1 MDGLKK
7 LEYLSLVSKVCTE
20 LEVHV
25 GCADKV
31 LAEFITDLGQ
41 KSENVEQFD
50 AQLKEN
56 GAEMPE
62 YFVRTLLTIIHA
74 ILPPQTKSEKDK
86 TKGASGGKKTDFPG
100 LTVPD
105 NKQRVKEIEREIDKE
120 SRKDRERDS
129 EKGRDGRDGDEDRH
143 RRSGR
148 GRGSDGNHEN
158 GFGYVDGDRDRNSER
173 RHEKASEKSRDRRD
187 GYDREKYRD
196 YSRDRRREDDYDDWR
211 DRGRDREKYKDSYS
225 RDRKK
230 EEDGSGRDRDIDQM
244 RDRYSRNESR
254 EEVNYR
260 DDRNENNFRL
270 PQPPSA
276 MSNEPELFGVYLG
289 RVSRV
294 MDTGCF
300 VQLNEFR
307 GKEGLVHVSQI
318 ANRRVANAKEA
329 VKRDQEVWV
338 KVISLAGQK
347 MSLSMREK
355 KKKTGQDLLPMKKSS
370 EEDTLRANPL
380 SSNQPPTTRTGLSGI
395 TIVEE
400 DDNMPTRRPSK
411 RMSSP
416 ERWEAKQLI
425 AAGVLD
431 VREHPMYDDDGD
443 GMLYQD
449 EGTEEELEI
458 ELNEDEP
465 AFLQGQTR
473 YSIDVSPVKIVKN
486 PDGSLQRAAMTQSAL
501 AKERRELREQQQ
513 RTMLDSIPK
522 DLNRPWEDPMPE
534 TGERHLAQELRG
546 VGLSAYDMPEW
557 KKDAFGKA
565 PTFGQ
570 RSKLSIQEQRQS
582 LPIYKLKK
590 ELIQA
595 VNDNQVLVVIGET
608 GSGKTTQVTQYLAEA
623 GYTTR
628 GKIGCTQPR
637 RVAAMS
643 VAKRVAEEFGCR
655 LGEEVGYAIRF
666 EDCTGPET
674 VIKYMTDGMLL
685 REILVDEELSQYSVV
700 MLDEAHERTIHTDVL
715 FGLLKQL
722 VKRRPDLRLIVT
734 SATLDAEKFSGYFF
748 NCNIFTIPGR
758 TFPVEILYT
767 KQPESDYLDA
777 ALITVMQIHLTEPE
791 GDVLLF
797 LTGQE
802 EIDTACQILYERM
815 RGLGKNVP
823 ELIILP
829 VYSALP
835 SEMQSRIFEP
845 APPGKRKVVV
855 ATNIAEAS
863 LTIDGIYYVVDPGF
877 AKQNV
882 YNPKLGLDSLVI
894 TPISQASAKQ
904 RAGRAGRTG
913 PGKCY
918 RLYTESAYRNEML
931 PTTVPEIQRINLGFT
946 TLNMKAMGIN
956 DLLSFDFMDPPPP
969 QALISAMEQL
979 YSLGALDEE
988 GLLTKLGRKMAE
1000 FPLEPPLSKM
1010 LLASVDLGCSDEIL
1024 TIIAMLQ
1031 TQNIF
1036 YRPREKQAQA
1046 DQKRAKFFQPEGDHL
1061 TLLAVYEA
1069 WKAKNFS
1076 GPWCFENFVQSRSL
1090 RRAQDVRKQLLT
1102 IMDRYK
1108 MDVVGAGKNFIK
1120 IRKAIAAGFFFHAAR
1135 KDPQEGYRTLV
1146 ENQPVYIHPSSALFQ
1161 RQPDWVLYHE
1171 LVMTT
1176 KEYMRE
1182 VTVVDPKWLV
1192 ELAPRFF
1199 KVADPTKLSK
1209 RKRQERIEPLYD
1221 RYHEPNSWRLS
1232 KRRA

>member
-1 MDGLKK
+1 MGKGTESDGLKK

-20 LEVHV
+20 LETHL
-25 GCADKV
+25 GFGDKV
-31 LAEFITDLGQ
+31 LAEFITEMGRKCETVD
-41 KSENVEQFD
+41 EFD
-50 AQLKEN
+50 AKLKEN
-56 GAEMPE
+56 GAEMPD

-74 ILPPQTKSEKDK
+74 ILPPKPKSKSDKGSKKEGDSTFSALKIKD
-86 TKGASGGKKTDFPG
+86 GKE
-100 LTVPD
+100 
-105 NKQRVKEIEREIDKE
+105 RVKELEKEIEDEAKTRKRLEEDAEEDKYRDRDRDERRERRNIDREERERARYGGREDRDRNRDRDDRNKNI
-120 SRKDRERDS
+120 DREERGIHG
-129 EKGRDGRDGDEDRH
+129 EVKGR
-143 RRSGR
+143 RRK
-148 GRGSDGNHEN
+148 H
-158 GFGYVDGDRDRNSER
+158 GDRDRNRGDEYDNERDDER
-173 RHEKASEKSRDRRD
+173 RE
-187 GYDREKYRD
+187 
-196 YSRDRRREDDYDDWR
+196 
-211 DRGRDREKYKDSYS
+211 
-225 RDRKK
+225 
-230 EEDGSGRDRDIDQM
+230 
-244 RDRYSRNESR
+244 SRNNQLE
-254 EEVNYR
+254 
-260 DDRNENNFRL
+260 
-270 PQPPSA
+270 
-276 MSNEPELFGVYLG
+276 EPELYQVYKG
-289 RVSRV
+289 KVSRV
-294 MDTGCF
+294 MDKGCF
-300 VQLNEFR
+300 VQFHDFR
-307 GKEGLVHVSQI
+307 GKEGLVHVSQM
-318 ANRRVANAKEA
+318 ATRRISNAKEV
-329 VKRDQEVWV
+329 VKRDQEVYV
-338 KVISLAGQK
+338 KVISVSGSNL
-347 MSLSMREK
+347 SLSMSDVDQNSGK
-355 KKKTGQDLLPMKKSS
+355 DLLPLKRS
-370 EEDTLRANPL
+370 EMDDGLRNNRNDGGG
-380 SSNQPPTTRTGLSGI
+380 SGSRIGLSGI
-395 TIVEE
+395 KITEE
-400 DDNMPTRRPSK
+400 DVVPSRRPLK

-425 AAGVLD
+425 ASGVMS
-431 VREHPMYDDDGD
+431 VKEYPMFDEEGD
-443 GMLYQD
+443 GMLYQE
-449 EGTEEELEI
+449 EGAAEEELEV

-465 AFLQGQTR
+465 AFLQGQSR
-473 YSIDVSPVKIVKN
+473 YTMDMSPVKIFKN
-486 PDGSLQRAAMTQSAL
+486 PEGSLSRAAALQSAL
-501 AKERRELREQQQ
+501 IKERREVREQQQ

-557 KKDAFGKA
+557 KKDAYGKA
-565 PTFGQ
+565 LTFGQ
-570 RSKLSIQEQRQS
+570 RSKLSIQDQRRS
-582 LPIYKLKK
+582 LPIYKLKN

-595 VNDNQVLVVIGET
+595 VHENQVLVVIGET

-623 GYTTR
+623 GYTTK

-666 EDCTGPET
+666 EDCTSPDT

-685 REILVDEELSQYSVV
+685 REILIDEDLSQYSVV

-777 ALITVMQIHLTEPE
+777 SLITVLQIHLTEPE
-791 GDVLLF
+791 GDILLF

-802 EIDTACQILYERM
+802 EIDYACQSLYERM
-815 RGLGKNVP
+815 KGLGKNVP

-835 SEMQSRIFEP
+835 SEMQSRIFDP

-863 LTIDGIYYVVDPGF
+863 LTIDGIFYVIDPGF

-882 YNPKLGLDSLVI
+882 YNPKQGLDSLVI

-918 RLYTESAYRNEML
+918 RLYTESAFHNEMS
-931 PTTVPEIQRINLGFT
+931 PTSIPEIQRINLGMT
-946 TLNMKAMGIN
+946 VLNLKAMGIN
-956 DLLSFDFMDPPPP
+956 DLLSFDFMDPPTP

-979 YSLGALDEE
+979 YSLGSLDEE

-1000 FPLEPPLSKM
+1000 FPLDPPLSKM

-1024 TIIAMLQ
+1024 TIIAMIQ
-1031 TQNIF
+1031 TGNIF

-1076 GPWCFENFVQSRSL
+1076 GPWCFDNFVQSRSL
-1090 RRAQDVRKQLLT
+1090 RRAQDVRKQLLS
-1102 IMDRYK
+1102 IMDKY
-1108 MDVVGAGKNFIK
+1108 VILISFCL
-1120 IRKAIAAGFFFHAAR
+1120 
-1135 KDPQEGYRTLV
+1135 LV
-1146 ENQPVYIHPSSALFQ
+1146 
-1161 RQPDWVLYHE
+1161 
-1171 LVMTT
+1171 
-1176 KEYMRE
+1176 
-1182 VTVVDPKWLV
+1182 
-1192 ELAPRFF
+1192 
-1199 KVADPTKLSK
+1199 LSC
-1209 RKRQERIEPLYD
+1209 
-1221 RYHEPNSWRLS
+1221 
-1232 KRRA
+1232 